1 MAEAKKTEGMTAA
14 EAAKRVKRPVV
25 EKQKDGELVTKYV
38 PVAAS
43 EVLAFKDYGTYVNV
57 VTTDGQK
64 FTDRA
69 E

>member
-1 MAEAKKTEGMTAA
+1 MADKKPEGMTAA
-14 EAAKRVKRPVV
+14 EAAKLVKRPVT
-25 EKQKDGELVTKYV
+25 EKTKDGELVTKLV

-43 EVLAFKDYGTYVNV
+43 EVLAFKDYGTHVNV

-64 FTDRA
+64 FTNRV